1 MGPKPIISAGK
12 KVKPGKQDPPTE
24 GNSSPIGR
32 IIEVLSAAVTACL
45 VFAFPWARSWL
56 YPRCG
61 ILSLLIVYGS
71 TTRATAFRSTPPW
84 TTLAS
89 LNLIYSIT
97 STSWLQ
103 YRCFTAVCW
112 PCIITTFLLLS
123 PPASYMTRR
132 VFRGLL
138 TRCHFI
144 KDGIAA
150 FNLPALHLDIKLQG
164 LLVVRG
170 WTFSV
175 STLTIEAHGIELG
188 A

>member
-1 MGPKPIISAGK
+1 MAPTSIISAGK
-12 KVKPGKQDPPTE
+12 EVAPAKQDRPAE
-24 GNSSPIGR
+24 GNTSPIKLTTA
-32 IIEVLSAAVTACL
+32 ILSAAATACL
-45 VFAFPWARSWL
+45 IVVFPWARPWL
-56 YPRCG
+56 YSGCA
-61 ILSLLIVYGS
+61 IMSLLIVYGS
-71 TTRATAFRSTPPW
+71 VTGATAFRSISPW

-89 LNLIYSIT
+89 LNLVYSIT

-123 PPASYMTRR
+123 PPASNITRR
-132 VFRGLL
+132 VFRRLL
-138 TRCHFI
+138 TRSHFV
-144 KDGIAA
+144 KDRIAA
-150 FNLPALHLDIKLQG
+150 FNLPALYLDIKLQG

-170 WTFSV
+170 WTFSL